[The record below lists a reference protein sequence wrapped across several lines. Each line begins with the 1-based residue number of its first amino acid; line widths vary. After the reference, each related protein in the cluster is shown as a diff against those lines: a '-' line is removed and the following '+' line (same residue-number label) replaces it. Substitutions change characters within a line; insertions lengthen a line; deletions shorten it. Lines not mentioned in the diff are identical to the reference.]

1 MGNLTAASFIQTLK
15 KVLPILKDKAFPDDL
30 TETLSRILEPH
41 DPVIDR
47 ERFNIVMSSFHMP
60 PARHSFFEYY
70 FEGLIDSTELLERGI
85 VKFVKDAIW
94 HFGELRTAYT
104 VLGKTDDVKAYIQR
118 HKFDCDDFKSRRPWR
133 MIDDIKP
140 EDRGFLGYV
149 SGQRPFR
156 EEKVLDSA
164 EMILNHMEKNR
175 PQYKDLK
182 PADLSFQLAQDLT
195 AELSEKV
202 EHLQPDAEK
211 MGLQL
216 FEFAELSANK
226 HKIADIR
233 KRVRETIVKVNSL
246 KEIGRKNQLSYL
258 RNVEMIDVYVATS
271 MRDDREYNDMYTFVH
286 SVFTDELVKP
296 LNLRYFDPTLCY
308 CNSRIDKGIIEC
320 LLVRCA
326 KVTIYCAQ
334 EGDTFG
340 KDSELAATLCQ
351 GKPVIV
357 YVPQGSA
364 ALDKRAAVFKDFHPL
379 GLQVGL
385 TDGVARGVI
394 VVRSPEE
401 CARMLYQLLCNE
413 IEVKITFEDN
423 GVVLREVE
431 TNSVMRVMTG
441 WRALSSSFWH
451 NFGLS
456 ELVKQGLPAES

>member
-1 MGNLTAASFIQTLK
+1 
-15 KVLPILKDKAFPDDL
+15 
-30 TETLSRILEPH
+30 
-41 DPVIDR
+41 
-47 ERFNIVMSSFHMP
+47 
-60 PARHSFFEYY
+60 
-70 FEGLIDSTELLERGI
+70 
-85 VKFVKDAIW
+85 
-94 HFGELRTAYT
+94 
-104 VLGKTDDVKAYIQR
+104 
-118 HKFDCDDFKSRRPWR
+118 
-133 MIDDIKP
+133 
-140 EDRGFLGYV
+140 
-149 SGQRPFR
+149 
-156 EEKVLDSA
+156 
-164 EMILNHMEKNR
+164 
-175 PQYKDLK
+175 
-182 PADLSFQLAQDLT
+182 
-195 AELSEKV
+195 
-202 EHLQPDAEK
+202 
-211 MGLQL
+211 
-216 FEFAELSANK
+216 
-226 HKIADIR
+226 
-233 KRVRETIVKVNSL
+233 
-246 KEIGRKNQLSYL
+246 
-258 RNVEMIDVYVATS
+258 
-271 MRDDREYNDMYTFVH
+271 
-286 SVFTDELVKP
+286 
-296 LNLRYFDPTLCY
+296 
-308 CNSRIDKGIIEC
+308 
-320 LLVRCA
+320 LVRCA